1 MKAAQNPLN
10 SCPYWVEDV
19 LVTMSKIP
27 PQQRWPGT
35 SWVQITDCMIR
46 AADESHPAGST
57 GGAWEV
63 VQTWEQ
69 MPRHLHDER
78 KITNDGNAALIVHP
92 SRPGTAS
99 GDKMEDQITW
109 LNGKEAVQTG
119 YAGDG
124 QPMPIVN
131 KYTAFYIWQRTG

>member
-1 MKAAQNPLN
+1 MSATRNPLN
-10 SCPYWVEDV
+10 VCPYWVEDV
-19 LVTMSKIP
+19 LVTMNKIP

-63 VQTWEQ
+63 TQTVAQMPKHSHFQRIGNRSGNKEARYSPYEDAENVTTWESNI
-69 MPRHLHDER
+69 M
-78 KITNDGNAALIVHP
+78 TSSTGGN
-92 SRPGTAS
+92 
-99 GDKMEDQITW
+99 
-109 LNGKEAVQTG
+109 
-119 YAGDG
+119 